1 MTCAD
6 YLLSKPCSL
15 RFMQKPAPNE
25 DLLGNLMDYIRL
37 IQKLVTRNNTVSR
50 MNSDQEEHSF

>member
-1 MTCAD
+1 
-6 YLLSKPCSL
+6 
-15 RFMQKPAPNE
+15 MQNPASNE

-50 MNSDQEEHSF
+50 MNSDQEEHNF

>member
-1 MTCAD
+1 
-6 YLLSKPCSL
+6 
-15 RFMQKPAPNE
+15 MQNPASNE